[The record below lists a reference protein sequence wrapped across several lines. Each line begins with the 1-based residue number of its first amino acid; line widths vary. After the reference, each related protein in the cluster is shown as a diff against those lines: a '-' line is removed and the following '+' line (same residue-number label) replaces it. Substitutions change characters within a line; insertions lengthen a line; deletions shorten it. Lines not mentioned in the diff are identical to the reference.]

1 MEDMLAERVLI
12 TDLSRFRRV
21 VDLKGPGS
29 VGLPSGHISCGELA
43 AIPPGGSFEL
53 RGKRYY
59 VLPCD
64 LHDFVLEGLKR
75 HTQIVYPKDAGY
87 ILMKMDIFPGKRIA
101 EAGTG
106 SGALTAVFS
115 RAVGQGGRIYSY
127 EQDIGLIAHARKNLG
142 LGAEGSNV
150 VVHHQALEQGIH
162 EKDLD
167 AFFLDVR
174 EPWKPLPAVYGSLK
188 PGGHLGILVPT
199 TNQVSRVLLAFNNTD
214 YLVTEVA
221 EIFLRNYKAVPARL
235 RPMDRMIGHTGYL
248 IFARTMQPGAMRR
261 PGPAA
266 VFPDDGFG
274 PGPEEDAGSGD
285 CREQDGEDSP
295 QGGGREAPEPR
306 EE

>member
-1 MEDMLAERVLI
+1 MQDMLAERVLV

-21 VDLKGPGS
+21 VDLGLSEP
-29 VGLPSGHISCGELA
+29 VGLPSGHISRAELR

-87 ILMKMDIFPGKRIA
+87 ILMKMDIFPGKRVA

-115 RAVGQGGRIYSY
+115 RAVGREGRVYSY
-127 EQDIGLIAHARKNLG
+127 EQDIGLITHARKNLG
-142 LGAEGSNV
+142 LDAGDSNV
-150 VVHHQALEQGIH
+150 VLHHQALDQGIH

-167 AFFLDVR
+167 AFFLDMR
-174 EPWKPLPAVYGSLK
+174 EPWKPLPDVYGSLK

-199 TNQVSRVLLAFNNTD
+199 TNQVSRVLLAFSGTD
-214 YLVTEVA
+214 FLVTEVT
-221 EIFLRNYKAVPARL
+221 EIFMRNYKAVPSRL
-235 RPMDRMIGHTGYL
+235 RPEDRMVAHTGYL
-248 IFARTMQPGAMRR
+248 VFARAMQPGAMRR
-261 PGPAA
+261 PAPAA
-266 VFPDDGFG
+266 VFPDDDFG
-274 PGPEEDAGSGD
+274 PGPEEDHGSGESLERD
-285 CREQDGEDSP
+285 EPDSL
-295 QGGGREAPEPR
+295 QGGSCEDAEPR